1 MEELLIIDGQRVAV
15 VGRRHE
21 FEVYD
26 PSTGDVLATVAKA
39 TKADVDRAVQS
50 AHAALESKAWGG
62 IAPAERGRIMIRI
75 AQALRDRADEL
86 ATLESRDNGKPLRQA
101 RTDVQVAARYFEF
114 FAGIAD
120 KIMGHTIP
128 LGPGFLDFTVREP
141 IGVSAQIVPWN
152 YPIQIGARGVAPAL
166 AAGCTVVLKPSSE
179 APMTALELGEIAL
192 ACGLPP
198 GVLNVVPGTGSE
210 AGTALA
216 SHPDINQ
223 LTFTGSVDVGIQVA
237 KMAAENVVPV
247 VMELG
252 GKSPN
257 IVFADADLD
266 LAAQGVA
273 NAIFQNAGQTCS
285 AGSRLLVER
294 KAHDALV
301 ARLADRA
308 KTMRLGPGVSD
319 PDMGPIISKRQL
331 ETIER
336 LRRRS
341 ARTKAPRVA
350 AGGSRPSD
358 PALRQRLL
366 LPADA
371 ARSRDAGT
379 CASRRKRSSVR
390 CSRSSPS
397 TTCEEAA
404 AIANRS
410 QYGLVAGVWTRDIN
424 KAHVARVADQE
435 RAGLRQHVRRRRR
448 RRAAVRRVQE
458 ERIRAREGT
467 RVARELHAGEECLH
481 QVLLRRSGSSG
492 SARWDGRWRRIWFAR
507 GSA

>member
-1 MEELLIIDGQRVAV
+1 MSTTTTQTEGLLIDGARVDASDGQTFDV
-15 VGRRHE
+15 
-21 FEVYD
+21 FD
-26 PSTGDVLATVAKA
+26 PSTGERLATVAKA
-39 TKADVDRAVQS
+39 TKADVSRAVAS
-50 AHAALESKAWGG
+50 AQAALESKTWGG
-62 IAPAERGRIMIRI
+62 LAPAERGRIMWRI
-75 AQALRDRADEL
+75 AGAIRERAEEL

-120 KIMGHTIP
+120 KIMGNTIP
-128 LGPGFLDFTVREP
+128 LGPGFLDYTVREP

-179 APMTALELGEIAL
+179 APMTALRLGEIGL

-198 GVLNVVPGTGSE
+198 GVLNVIPGTGSE

-223 LTFTGSVDVGIQVA
+223 LTFTGSVDVGVQVA

-257 IVFADADLD
+257 VVFADADFD
-266 LAAQGVA
+266 LAAAGAA

-294 KAHDALV
+294 KAHDAFVERLV
-301 ARLADRA
+301 ARA
-308 KTMRLGPGVSD
+308 KTMTIGPGVSD

-336 LRRRS
+336 YV
-341 ARTKAPRVA
+341 AVGKEEGATVA
-350 AGGSRPSD
+350 AGGKRPANA
-358 PALRQRLL
+358 ALPGGFYFEPTLL
-366 LPADA
+366 D
-371 ARSRDAGT
+371 
-379 CASRRKRSSVR
+379 SVKPDMR
-390 CSRSSPS
+390 VAQEEIFGPVLAIIDFENI
-397 TTCEEAA
+397 EEAA
-404 AIANRS
+404 MLANRS
-410 QYGLVAGVWTRDIN
+410 VYGLVAGVWTRDIN
-424 KAHVARVADQE
+424 KALAISSKIK
-435 RAGLRQHVRRRRR
+435 AGQVYVNTYGAGGGVELPFGGYKKSGYG
-448 RRAAVRRVQE
+448 
-458 ERIRAREGT
+458 REKGLESLASYT
-467 RVARELHAGEECLH
+467 
-481 QVLLRRSGSSG
+481 QVKNVC
-492 SARWDGRWRRIWFAR
+492 IKFA
-507 GSA
+507 

>member
-1 MEELLIIDGQRVAV
+1 MPLEDDVVETVETLIIDGTRVNASD
-15 VGRRHE
+15 GGT

-26 PSTGDVLATVAKA
+26 PSSGEVLATVAKA
-39 TKADVDRAVQS
+39 TSADVDRAVQ
-50 AHAALESKAWGG
+50 AARRALDSKAWGG

-75 AQALRDRADEL
+75 AQMLRDRAEEL

-128 LGPGFLDFTVREP
+128 LGPGFLDYTVREP

-179 APMTALELGEIAL
+179 APMTALRLGEIAL
-192 ACGLPP
+192 TCGLPP

-216 SHPDINQ
+216 SHRDINQ
-223 LTFTGSVDVGIQVA
+223 LTFTGSVDVGVSVA
-237 KMAAENVVPV
+237 KMAADNVVPV

-266 LAAQGVA
+266 LTVQGVA
-273 NAIFQNAGQTCS
+273 TAIFQNAGQTCS
-285 AGSRLLVER
+285 AGSRLLVQR
-294 KAHDALV
+294 QAHDALV
-301 ARLADRA
+301 ARLAERA
-308 KTMRLGPGVSD
+308 KGMRVGPGVSD

-331 ETIER
+331 ESIESYVA
-336 LRRRS
+336 LG
-341 ARTKAPRVA
+341 RTEGATVA
-350 AGGSRPSD
+350 AGGARPSD
-358 PALRQRLL
+358 AALGRGFFFAPTLL
-366 LPADA
+366 DQ
-371 ARSRDAGT
+371 
-379 CASRRKRSSVR
+379 V
-390 CSRSSPS
+390 SPDMRVAQEEIFGPVLAIIVFDEI
-397 TTCEEAA
+397 EEAI

-424 KAHVARVADQE
+424 KAMAVSSQIKSGQVYVNTYG
-435 RAGLRQHVRRRRR
+435 AGGGVELPFGGYKKSGYG
-448 RRAAVRRVQE
+448 
-458 ERIRAREGT
+458 REKGLESLASYT
-467 RVARELHAGEECLH
+467 
-481 QVLLRRSGSSG
+481 QVKNVC
-492 SARWDGRWRRIWFAR
+492 IKFA
-507 GSA
+507 